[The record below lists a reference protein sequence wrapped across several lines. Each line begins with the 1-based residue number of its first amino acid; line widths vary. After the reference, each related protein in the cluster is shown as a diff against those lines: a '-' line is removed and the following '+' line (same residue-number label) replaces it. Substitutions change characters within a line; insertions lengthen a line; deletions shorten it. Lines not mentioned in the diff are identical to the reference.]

1 MAASRRITTPVSD
14 RAMIS
19 VVFRSL
25 TCPPVA
31 GNSGNGVAVGGMDV
45 SAGGT
50 GVSVFGTGV
59 LVGGTD
65 VSVGGTDV
73 SVGVADVPVGVGVGV
88 EPADAG
94 ATCQTMVPM
103 TSRIKTPTMPLE
115 ISLGTTDNLL

>member
-1 MAASRRITTPVSD
+1 
-14 RAMIS
+14 MIS

-59 LVGGTD
+59 AVGGTDVPVGGTGVLVGGTD

-73 SVGVADVPVGVGVGV
+73 SVGGADVPVGVGVGV